1 MPGQTPQPRT
11 ARPAAADAE
20 KSGSKKLMQIKALDE
35 HDGSVTKAS
44 CGRTRTGSIVEFLP
58 RVNRVDTDA

>member
-1 MPGQTPQPRT
+1 
-11 ARPAAADAE
+11 
-20 KSGSKKLMQIKALDE
+20 
-35 HDGSVTKAS
+35 VTKAS